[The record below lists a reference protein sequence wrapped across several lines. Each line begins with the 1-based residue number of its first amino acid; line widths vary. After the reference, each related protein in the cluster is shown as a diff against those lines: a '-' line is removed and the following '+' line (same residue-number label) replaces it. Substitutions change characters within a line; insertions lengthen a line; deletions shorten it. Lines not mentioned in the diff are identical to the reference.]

1 MSDYAGFSEARAS
14 FSFDRLDHLREVGFS
29 RDEIHSIVGPR
40 RTLARREGGAA
51 LSLVEADRVERLERI
66 SELADR
72 VFGDHE
78 KAARWLRKEVRSL
91 NGARP
96 IELLRSE
103 TGAHHVE
110 QALLRIDHGIFA

>member
-1 MSDYAGFSEARAS
+1 MDQNSGSQDMRAS
-14 FSFDRLDHLREVGFS
+14 SATDRLDHLRQVGFS
-29 RDEIHSIVGPR
+29 RDEIHRIVGAR
-40 RTLARREGGAA
+40 GTLARREGGKT
-51 LSLVEADRVERLERI
+51 LSAVEADRVERLERI

-96 IELLRSE
+96 MDLLRSE